1 MAISVAQGLP
11 VAPRLPEGL
20 DTPCLVIDL
29 DIVERNARR
38 MADAV
43 AARGISLRPH
53 VKTHKSVALAR
64 MQLAL
69 GAAGIT
75 VGTLGEAEVMAEG
88 GIEDIL
94 LAYPLWADEQKGTR
108 LRALHERN
116 GLRLAVGVDSIA
128 GGRRLASA
136 VSGSSRP
143 LRVTIELDPQ
153 YHRTGVDPAAT
164 GELAAKLRDMGLDVV
179 GVFTH
184 GGHVYSGR
192 DAVPGAAADEVG
204 AIVTAAESMRAA
216 GIEPQILSAGSTP
229 TALSSA
235 TEPVNEVRPGTYLI
249 NDRIQV
255 HMGSCPPDGV
265 AVVVGAAVVSDSV
278 PDKFVINAGA
288 KSLTKDLPPYLNGYG
303 FLPDYPDGVLERLSD
318 YHGEVRLP
326 AGAVAPKIGDVVAVI
341 PNHVCPVIDLFDSF
355 VATRSGE
362 VVGRWPVDARGR
374 SG

>member
-1 MAISVAQGLP
+1 MIESLP
-11 VAPRLPEGL
+11 VAPPLPRGL
-20 DTPCLVIDL
+20 DTPALVIDL
-29 DIVERNARR
+29 AIVERNAWR
-38 MADAV
+38 MAEAV
-43 AARGISLRPH
+43 GARGISLRPH

-64 MQLAL
+64 IQIEA

-94 LAYPLWADEQKGTR
+94 LAYPLWADEQKGAR
-108 LRALHERN
+108 LKALHQRD
-116 GLRLAVGVDSIA
+116 GLKFAVGVDSIV
-128 GGRRLASA
+128 GGERLAQA
-136 VSGSSRP
+136 VAGSSKP
-143 LRVTIELDPQ
+143 LRVLIELDPQ
-153 YHRTGVDPAAT
+153 YHRTGVDPAAA
-164 GELAAKLRDMGLDVV
+164 GELAAKLRGMGLEVV

-192 DAVPGAAADEVG
+192 DAVSGAAADEVG
-204 AIVTAAESMRAA
+204 AIAAAAESMRAA

-255 HMGSCPPDGV
+255 HMGSCPVDGV
-265 AVVVGAAVVSDSV
+265 AIAVAATVVSDSV

-288 KSLTKDLPPYLNGYG
+288 KSLTKDLPPYLSGHG
-303 FLPDYPDGVLERLSD
+303 FLPDYPDGVLERVSD

-326 AGAVAPKIGDVVAVI
+326 VGAVAPRIGDVVAVI

-362 VVGRWPVDARGR
+362 VVGRWQVDARGR